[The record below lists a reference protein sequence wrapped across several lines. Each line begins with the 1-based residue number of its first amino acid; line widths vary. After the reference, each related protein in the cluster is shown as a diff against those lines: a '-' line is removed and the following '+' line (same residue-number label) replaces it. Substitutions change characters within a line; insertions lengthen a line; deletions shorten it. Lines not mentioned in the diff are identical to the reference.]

1 MPRSPEGKVTSFS
14 QPHPRL
20 LSVQPITS
28 EHPVN
33 MENLPINGGSGQS
46 FGYTLYETTITT
58 SGVLTAL
65 VRDRG
70 QVGVTP
76 HPDAPTC
83 GDGPT
88 PRPPFPPHPWALP
101 SAYWAG
107 PPGPCRRCSPHL
119 LLGQVFLNTFFLGIL
134 DYKKKTI
141 IIPMVQVCPGGGPEG
156 GRDWG
161 LPQRWGECGSV
172 IRDTISCS
180 EFRENWGA
188 TEKLRGAAG
197 ASSGRPVLPT
207 GVHDTE
213 DPGGELREGQLRGQ
227 HRPAAQRWVMVPPAW
242 PSPQEHRRAW
252 GCATEGLQGGWG
264 FLEPLEG

>member
-1 MPRSPEGKVTSFS
+1 
-14 QPHPRL
+14 
-20 LSVQPITS
+20 
-28 EHPVN
+28 

-46 FGYTLYETTITT
+46 FGYTLYETTITA

-70 QVGVTP
+70 QVGATP

-88 PRPPFPPHPWALP
+88 PPPPFPPHPWALP
-101 SAYWAG
+101 SAYRAG
-107 PPGPCRRCSPHL
+107 TPRTPPTLWPAPAPRAGVPEHVLPGDPRLQEEDDRHPHGPGLSGR
-119 LLGQVFLNTFFLGIL
+119 
-134 DYKKKTI
+134 
-141 IIPMVQVCPGGGPEG
+141 GPEG

-172 IRDTISCS
+172 IRDPVPCS

-188 TEKLRGAAG
+188 TEKARGAAG

-207 GVHDTE
+207 GVHDAE
-213 DPGGELREGQLRGQ
+213 DPGGELRESQLRGQ
-227 HRPAAQRWVMVPPAW
+227 HRPAAQRWVLVPPTW
-242 PSPQEHRRAW
+242 PSPQEHRGAR
-252 GCATEGLQGGWG
+252 GCATGAPGWMGVPGAPGGVSPG
-264 FLEPLEG
+264 IPLEG